1 VNVVPHV
8 CNFNDIRG
16 KKVKEDDRYVVK
28 DNDSLNNLMLSSTR
42 LKAGCST
49 NGHSHILQ
57 EEIYFFHSGEGFI
70 QVDDENFDVK
80 KGSVVLIPD
89 GAFHKVT
96 NTHGE
101 EDLYFICVFD
111 GNRYDG

>member
-1 VNVVPHV
+1 VNVVPQV

-49 NGHSHILQ
+49 NGHSHTWQ
-57 EEIYFFHSGEGFI
+57 EEVYFFHSGEGI
-70 QVDDENFDVK
+70 ITIDDEFFDVK
-80 KGSVVLIPD
+80 KGSIVLIPD

-96 NTHGE
+96 NTHE
-101 EDLYFICVFD
+101 VEDLYFICVFD

>member
-1 VNVVPHV
+1 MNVVPQV

-57 EEIYFFHSGEGFI
+57 EEIYFFS
-70 QVDDENFDVK
+70 
-80 KGSVVLIPD
+80 LW
-89 GAFHKVT
+89 
-96 NTHGE
+96 
-101 EDLYFICVFD
+101 
-111 GNRYDG
+111 

>member
-1 VNVVPHV
+1 MPQV
-8 CNFNDIRG
+8 CKFDDIRG
-16 KKVKEDDRYVVK
+16 KKVKEDHRYIVR
-28 DNDSLNNLMLSSTR
+28 DNDHLNNLMLSSTR

-49 NGHSHILQ
+49 NGHSHDGQ
-57 EEIYFFHSGEGFI
+57 EEVYFFHSGEGYI

-80 KGSVVLIPD
+80 KGSIVLIPD

-96 NTHGE
+96 NTNE
-101 EDLYFICVFD
+101 IEDLYFVCVFD